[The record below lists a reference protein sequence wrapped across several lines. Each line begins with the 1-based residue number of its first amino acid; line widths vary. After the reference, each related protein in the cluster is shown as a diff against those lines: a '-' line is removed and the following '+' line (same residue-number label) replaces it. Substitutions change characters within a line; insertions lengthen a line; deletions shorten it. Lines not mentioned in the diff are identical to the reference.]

1 MRAVFLVFFN
11 LCLLRRGPEIVP
23 TQTWFVASIALLYAL
38 LGLYLSM
45 RVGAAPTLLAAVT
58 KLVVSMAA
66 IASMTWF
73 VLYLRQLEARF
84 PATIT
89 ALFGCD
95 LVLVGL
101 LAVLMQFTGAT
112 DSLATFSVTA
122 VIWLWSVTVAGFV
135 LHRAMNAT
143 WTAGMMLAV
152 GINLFSTALG
162 NVASSR

>member
-23 TQTWFVASIALLYAL
+23 TQPWFIASIVLLYAM
-38 LGLYLSM
+38 LGVYLST
-45 RVGAAPTLLAAVT
+45 RVGAAPTLLATLT

-66 IASMTWF
+66 TASMTWF
-73 VLYLRQLEARF
+73 VLYLRQLDARF

-101 LAVLMQFTGAT
+101 LAVLMQFTGAI
-112 DSLATFSVTA
+112 DSLATFSITA
-122 VIWLWSVTVAGFV
+122 VIWLWSVIVAGFV
-135 LHRAMNAT
+135 LHRSMNVT
-143 WTAGMMLAV
+143 WTAGMMLAIGV
-152 GINLFSTALG
+152 NLFSTALG